1 MRILQINKFFYPR
14 GGADIH
20 FLDVCKMLEKKGHE
34 VIHFSMEHPQNNFS
48 PYSRYFVPN
57 LDLRDVSGIKEK
69 IKVAGR
75 VLYYREAA
83 KRLEQLIKITKPE
96 VAHLHNIYHQL
107 SPSILPVL
115 KQHNLPMVM
124 TAHDYKLICPNYRL
138 YTQGAVCERCKKHR
152 YWEAI
157 AHRCLFNSFGPSA
170 LSALEMS
177 VHKLLGVYEKNL
189 DCLISPSRFLRDKFR
204 EWGVTLP
211 IEVMPNFI
219 NPEFR
224 SQPNQAAPP
233 GDYFLYFGRL
243 VEEKGLPVLL
253 AVAEKMPEV
262 KIHLVGGGSDVRN
275 LEKKIKK
282 LSNVFLTGYKIGD
295 SLMQEIIGSRAV
307 IVPSTWYENYPVAA
321 LEALSYG
328 RPVIASAIGGLLEI
342 VRDNVNGFLFPVGDA
357 NALEEKMRILW
368 LDRALAEKFGKAGRE
383 QVLTENNDGIYYKTL
398 IKLYQR
404 LLSFR

>member
-34 VIHFSMEHPQNNFS
+34 VIHFSMDHPQNNFS

-83 KRLEQLIKITKPE
+83 KRLDQLIKTAKPE
-96 VAHLHNIYHQL
+96 VAHLHNIYHQI

-115 KQHNLPMVM
+115 KKHNLPIVM

-138 YTQGAVCERCKKHR
+138 FTQGAVCERCKKHR

-157 AHRCLFNSFGPSA
+157 AHRCMFNSFGPSA

-177 VHKLLGVYEKNL
+177 IHKLCGVYEKNV

-211 IEVMPNFI
+211 IEVMPNFL

-224 SQPNQAAPP
+224 SQPSQETSP

-243 VEEKGLPVLL
+243 VEEKGLSVLL
-253 AVAEKMPEV
+253 AAAEKMPEV
-262 KIHLVGGGSDVRN
+262 KIHLAGGGSDVGN
-275 LEKKIKK
+275 LENKIKK
-282 LSNVFLTGYKIGD
+282 LPNVSLTGYKVGD

-307 IVPSTWYENYPVAA
+307 IVPSFWYENYPVSA

-342 VRDNVNGFLFPVGDA
+342 VRDGANGFLFSAG
-357 NALEEKMRILW
+357 NAVALAEKMRILW
-368 LDRALAEKFGKAGRE
+368 HDKALAEKLGQTGRD
-383 QVLTENNDGIYYKTL
+383 QVLKENNQSNYYQAL

-404 LLSFR
+404 LISLI